1 MNSTPLFPVDV
12 LCDLFGEEAFI
23 VAIMA
28 GDDAEAALMAVRRLV
43 DAGFVIVPTEREDRS

>member
-1 MNSTPLFPVDV
+1 MNSTPLFPVEV

-28 GDDAEAALMAVRRLV
+28 GDDAKAALMAVRRLI
-43 DAGFVIVPTEREDRS
+43 DAGFVILPADGRQS